1 MSNLTKGTA
10 LRKERFGLKVDRT
23 AAVLP
28 TAQAALFTV
37 AGGRVIVTGLVGEC
51 TTVCDG
57 TATTLKIT
65 GNPTVGTDV
74 DWSST
79 TAITSKEVGALVG
92 LPLTFGGALN
102 VQNAGGAE
110 LPGALS
116 FVGAIGTIDVVP
128 SATNT
133 GAFKWTLFYIPL
145 DDAAS
150 VTAA

>member
-1 MSNLTKGTA
+1 MSNLIKGKT

-37 AGGRVIVTGLVGEC
+37 AGGRVIVTGLIGEV

-65 GNPTVGTDV
+65 GNPTTGTDV

-79 TAITSKEVGALVG
+79 TAITSKEVGAFVG
-92 LPLTFGGALN
+92 LPLTFGG
-102 VQNAGGAE
+102 
-110 LPGALS
+110 
-116 FVGAIGTIDVVP
+116 
-128 SATNT
+128 
-133 GAFKWTLFYIPL
+133 
-145 DDAAS
+145 
-150 VTAA
+150 